1 MTRYQKSC
9 IRVVRGSILYVSV
22 LLRSSS
28 YDIYCQW
35 PHSAICVLV
44 ATASLSMR
52 LTVIVLEIG
61 FTSSYRRFQELRVTN
76 YTIVKCCSS
85 KSVLV
90 QLERITFNI
99 QSSSC
104 NTSSSMMQPPG
115 LSVYNLSGTPIFRSL
130 FRSCGS

>member
-1 MTRYQKSC
+1 MTLSVTRYQKSC

-28 YDIYCQW
+28 YDM
-35 PHSAICVLV
+35 
-44 ATASLSMR
+44 ASLGNMR
-52 LTVIVLEIG
+52 SGSYSQPVNALDSYLEVG
-61 FTSSYRRFQELRVTN
+61 FTSSYRRFQELTN
-76 YTIVKCCSS
+76 YIIVKCCSS

-90 QLERITFNI
+90 QRITFNI
-99 QSSSC
+99 QPSSC

-115 LSVYNLSGTPIFRSL
+115 LSVYNLSGMPIFRSL